1 MSTLDDFSLVAE
13 APLHTWFGALIVSV
27 IVAVV
32 AIGIHRV
39 GARVVMRI
47 ARPHPLTSVVLR
59 YVDKPSLF
67 VLVILVLE
75 GVWSEAPD
83 TLRHIE
89 PVRDVAAIAL
99 IAALTWLSV
108 RSAAAIGEAI
118 IRAHPL
124 DSADNLQARRIHTQA
139 RVLARSVMILIVIVG
154 TGGAL
159 MTFPNVRQVG
169 ASLLASAGV
178 AGLVAGIAA
187 RPVLGNLIAGLQI
200 ALSQPIRLDDVVV
213 IQGEWG
219 RIEEITGT
227 YVSVRLWDQRRLIVP
242 LQWFIENPFTNWTRS
257 SSQIIGTVF
266 LFVDYRMPLAPL
278 REELARIVESAPEWD
293 RRVQVLQVTDGT
305 ERSMQLRA
313 LVSSLDSGLNWDLR
327 CRVREGLLDFIQ
339 RHYPQY
345 LPRTRADVS
354 AELEASTNEQI
365 DWVPRSAQAPAGST
379 AAHTEADPVAS
390 RFGRPGAA
398 EAAQKAKEKV

>member
-1 MSTLDDFSLVAE
+1 
-13 APLHTWFGALIVSV
+13 
-27 IVAVV
+27 
-32 AIGIHRV
+32 
-39 GARVVMRI
+39 MRL
-47 ARPHPLTSVVLR
+47 AKPHPLPSVILR
-59 YVDKPSLF
+59 YINKPSRF
-67 VLVILVLE
+67 VLVIMVLE
-75 GVWSEAPD
+75 GIWAEAPD
-83 TLRHIE
+83 TLNYIV
-89 PVRDVAAIAL
+89 PLRDVTAIAL

-124 DSADNLQARRIHTQA
+124 DTADNLHARRIHTQA
-139 RVLARSVMILIVIVG
+139 RVLARSVMIVIVIVG
-154 TGGAL
+154 VGGAL
-159 MTFPNVRQVG
+159 MTFPNVRQIG

-213 IQGEWG
+213 ISGEWG

-242 LQWFIENPFTNWTRS
+242 LQWFIENPFANWTRS

-278 REELARIVESAPEWD
+278 REELARIVEDAPEWD

-305 ERSMQLRA
+305 ERAMQLRA

-345 LPRTRADVS
+345 LPRARAEVS
-354 AELEASTNEQI
+354 AELDVGLDEPPL

-379 AAHTEADPVAS
+379 AANTEADPVAS
-390 RFGRPGAA
+390 RIGRPGVGDVS
-398 EAAQKAKEKV
+398 QKAREKA

>member
-1 MSTLDDFSLVAE
+1 MYTFDDLNRVAE
-13 APLHTWFGALIVSV
+13 APLHTWFGALVVSF
-27 IVAVV
+27 IVAAV
-32 AIGIHRV
+32 AIGIHRF
-39 GARVVMRI
+39 GARVVKRI
-47 ARPHPLTSVVLR
+47 ARPHPHISVVLR
-59 YVDKPSLF
+59 YIDKPSLF

-75 GVWSEAPD
+75 GVWAEAPD
-83 TLRHIE
+83 TLNYIE
-89 PVRDVAAIAL
+89 PLRDFTSIAL

-118 IRAHPL
+118 VRAHPL
-124 DSADNLQARRIHTQA
+124 DTVDNLQARRIHTQA

-227 YVSVRLWDQRRLIVP
+227 YVSIRLWDQRRLIVP

-345 LPRTRADVS
+345 LPRTRAEVS
-354 AELEASTNEQI
+354 AEMETATSESV

-390 RFGRPGAA
+390 RSGRPGAA
-398 EAAQKAKEKV
+398 EVAQKAKEKA

>member
-1 MSTLDDFSLVAE
+1 MLTLDEFSRATE
-13 APLHTWFGALIVSV
+13 APLHTWFGTLIVSA
-27 IVAVV
+27 IVAAV
-32 AIGIHRV
+32 AIGIHRF
-39 GARVVMRI
+39 GARIVMRI
-47 ARPHPLTSVVLR
+47 ARPHPLPSVVLR
-59 YVDKPSLF
+59 YIDKPSLF

-75 GVWSEAPD
+75 GVWNEAPD
-83 TLRHIE
+83 TLNFIE
-89 PVRDVAAIAL
+89 PLRDITAIAL

-124 DSADNLQARRIHTQA
+124 DTVDNLQARRIHTQA
-139 RVLARSVMILIVIVG
+139 RVLARSVMIVIVIVG
-154 TGGAL
+154 MGGAL
-159 MTFPNVRQVG
+159 MTFPNVRQIG

-227 YVSVRLWDQRRLIVP
+227 YVSVRLWDLRRLIVP

-339 RHYPQY
+339 RHYPEY
-345 LPRTRADVS
+345 LPRARAEVS
-354 AELEASTNEQI
+354 AELETSKDSPL

-390 RFGRPGAA
+390 RIGRPGAH
-398 EAAQKAKEKV
+398 EAAQKSKEKA

>member
-1 MSTLDDFSLVAE
+1 
-13 APLHTWFGALIVSV
+13 
-27 IVAVV
+27 
-32 AIGIHRV
+32 
-39 GARVVMRI
+39 
-47 ARPHPLTSVVLR
+47 VLR

-83 TLRHIE
+83 TLNYIE
-89 PVRDVAAIAL
+89 PLRDVTAIAL

-124 DSADNLQARRIHTQA
+124 DTADNLQARRIHTQA

-345 LPRTRADVS
+345 LPRARAEVS
-354 AELEASTNEQI
+354 AELETGTNEQI

-398 EAAQKAKEKV
+398 EAMQKAREKA